1 MTSQMTTGAQV
12 DAEARTE
19 GHTEARAEARTI
31 RSVLVANRG
40 EIARRVFATCREQG
54 IETVAV
60 FSDPDEGLP
69 FVAEADKTVRLPG
82 KSAAETYLDGPAII
96 EAAHRTGA
104 DAIHPGYG
112 FLSENA
118 EFARAVMDAGLTW
131 IGPSPEAIES
141 MGSKVRSKELMDAAG
156 VPILTNM
163 EPDSITE
170 ADLPVLVKASA
181 GGGGRGMRVADS
193 MDALAET
200 IESAKRE
207 AQSAFGDSTVFCER
221 YIPAG
226 HHVEVQVVG
235 DMHGNVWAVGE
246 RECSIQRRH
255 QKVVEEAPAPLVE
268 RHGQELRDRLFQ
280 AAKDAATRIGYVGA
294 GTVEFLADS
303 NGEFFFLEMN
313 TRLQVEHPVTE
324 SVTGVD
330 LVALQLHVAQGG
342 ELVGE
347 PPAQTGHSIEVRLYA
362 EDPAEGWKPQS
373 GPVHRFD
380 VPGVDERF
388 STVRA
393 RRAVDNSGASIRL
406 DAAYVDEAAFDGG
419 ASGGASANTGT
430 EISPFYDPM
439 IAKIISTAD
448 TRTRAATHLADAL
461 ARMDWDGPTVN
472 RDLLVQILRSD
483 AFVQGNTDTNFLNE
497 HEDVFSPVVSDHHI
511 QIAATA
517 AALALAAT
525 VERDQVTTASGHIVP
540 QSATELTGEESL
552 ARDIAQRNP
561 RPHIGRFRLFADQ
574 PSARTFVTETGAEVA
589 VATSQRRGTWV
600 VENSEVDIAVKEAR
614 PERVVLEI
622 DGVRTAYSVR
632 VQGRRVTVNSSGASV
647 VLVEAE
653 RFTDPALVAAPGS
666 LLAPMP
672 GVVSSVHVNVGD
684 AVTTGQALLTME
696 AMKMEHTIHADADGS
711 LKELPVSVGNQVEAG
726 ALLAV
731 IEVEDNE

>member
-1 MTSQMTTGAQV
+1 MTS
-12 DAEARTE
+12 
-19 GHTEARAEARTI
+19 RTI

-60 FSDPDEGLP
+60 FSDPDEGLS
-69 FVAEADKTVRLPG
+69 FVAEADKAVRLPG
-82 KSAAETYLDGPAII
+82 KSATETYLDGYSII
-96 EAAHRTGA
+96 EAAARAGA

-156 VPILTNM
+156 VPVLKNM

-193 MDALAET
+193 METLAET
-200 IESAKRE
+200 IASAQRE
-207 AQSAFGDSTVFCER
+207 AQSAFGDPTVFCER
-221 YIPAG
+221 YIPTG

-235 DMHGNVWAVGE
+235 DTHGNVWAVGE

-268 RHGQELRDRLFQ
+268 RHGEQLRERLFQ
-280 AAKDAATRIGYVGA
+280 AAKDAAARIGYVGA

-303 NGEFFFLEMN
+303 NGDFFFLEMN

-324 SVTGVD
+324 CVTGVD

-347 PPAQTGHSIEVRLYA
+347 PPRQTGHSIEVRLYA

-380 VPGVDERF
+380 LPGVAERF
-388 STVRA
+388 TA
-393 RRAVDNSGASIRL
+393 TAACRAVENSRASLRL
-406 DAAYVDEAAFDGG
+406 DAAFIDSELPVV
-419 ASGGASANTGT
+419 GT
-430 EISPFYDPM
+430 EISPFYDSM
-439 IAKIISTAD
+439 IAKVISTAD
-448 TRTRAATHLADAL
+448 TRSRAATHLAHAL
-461 ARMDWDGPTVN
+461 AHMEWDGPTVN

-483 AFVQGNTDTNFLNE
+483 AFIAGDTDTTFLNQ
-497 HEDVFSPVVSDHHI
+497 HTDVFAPLATDE
-511 QIAATA
+511 QIEMSATV

-525 VERDQVTTASGHIVP
+525 VERDQVTTASGYAVHR
-540 QSATELTGEESL
+540 SATELTGEEAL
-552 ARDIAQRNP
+552 ARDIAHNNP
-561 RPHIGRFRLFADQ
+561 RPRIGRFRLFADQ
-574 PSARTFVTETGAEVA
+574 PSARVFVTETNNEVT
-589 VATSQRRGTWV
+589 VATSHRQGKWV
-600 VENSEVDIAVKEAR
+600 VESTDRDIVPVEVT
-614 PERVVLEI
+614 PERVVVDV
-622 DGVRTAYSVR
+622 DGVRSGYSVR
-632 VQGRRVTVNSSGASV
+632 VEGRRVTVSSASGSV
-647 VLVEAE
+647 VLVEAP
-653 RFTDPALVAAPGS
+653 RFTDPALVVAPGS

-672 GVVSSVHVNVGD
+672 GVVSSVHVNVND
-684 AVTTGQALLTME
+684 AVVPGQPLLTLE
-696 AMKMEHTIHADADGS
+696 AMKMEHTIQADAAGT
-711 LKELPVSVGNQVEAG
+711 LYELPVAVGDQVDAG

-731 IEVEDNE
+731 IEVDDSE